1 MEAGRERWK
10 NKMLMIRSERI
21 RQSHMEYGQVRKEE
35 VRKGEGRG
43 GDKARREVCTA
54 DHHRQ
59 F

>member
-21 RQSHMEYGQVRKEE
+21 RQSHIEYGQ

-43 GDKARREVCTA
+43 GDKGRREVCTA